1 MDLKVLTTCSS
12 RSGGIVHLYCFV
24 VFHTNRI
31 HFVATSFEWRFIE
44 NLWNWYSVHFYLLS
58 TLQFSLSS
66 LYEHTTIKRNSSFFI
81 FLFLNAF
88 QHSPKSN
95 HWTFLSH
102 FVLRLFSSQS
112 RFFFFCEV
120 AHMSRLMAD
129 GVYVDKMWV
138 QNRNSSFCSHE
149 CSLLHSN
156 NQVFSLS
163 KWVTLV

>member
-1 MDLKVLTTCSS
+1 MDLKVLSTTCSS

-66 LYEHTTIKRNSSFFI
+66 LYKHTTVKKHSSFFI
-81 FLFLNAF
+81 FLFLNAL
-88 QHSPKSN
+88 QHSPKCN

-102 FVLRLFSSQS
+102 FVLHL
-112 RFFFFCEV
+112 FFFLRLPLCQGWWQTMFMSTKCECETETVRFAAMSV
-120 AHMSRLMAD
+120 ACCT
-129 GVYVDKMWV
+129 V
-138 QNRNSSFCSHE
+138 
-149 CSLLHSN
+149 
-156 NQVFSLS
+156 
-163 KWVTLV
+163 VTRCFH